1 MNLRL
6 QILLEN
12 SLLLLVNDVIEEQ
25 GQQDHRVQAHVVPRV
40 HLTPVQGLLLENGEE
55 HLLDRVEDEC
65 TC

>member
-1 MNLRL
+1 M
-6 QILLEN
+6 
-12 SLLLLVNDVIEEQ
+12 IEEQ